1 MNNNHYQNMMPA
13 NRNKKNSGIALI
25 TVMIVVASVSAT
37 ASWLLYGQNLD
48 TARMT
53 RVLEKEQAVLLALS
67 LEKVAADILKEDRAE
82 QGEQGYDYYAT
93 LVNPDWQPSD
103 DDEYYDDLEDDID
116 EYSDDLEDDIDETD
130 EEDENDDETDE
141 DEEEEEEGNN
151 DEDDND
157 YFDDEEEE
165 EEKEKHKNQSWSDA
179 RQLVEKIT
187 PMIGK
192 FENFGLQKTKLCI
205 YDLQAMLNVNN
216 MLLSGQVARIQGV
229 DKVDNSY
236 FDVEE
241 NPPARADWY
250 AQRFEEL
257 YSRENLDLDEPDI
270 VEFLDNLRDWLD
282 YNDDYRPKGAESSD
296 YSFETPSYRT
306 ANGPIASIQEL
317 YLIKVFKEF
326 PMQSSGRIDDG
337 DFELGMDDILAYL
350 VALPTDAPNG
360 KRININNAPIAVL
373 ATLPYIGSANAEDL
387 YRDIRKAPLRNRKA
401 INKLLKP
408 YIENNKQRQWY
419 KEYLDVQSR
428 FFAAYIELS
437 IGRGKSRTTT
447 RMHSLF
453 YREALSAPY
462 KVYVLERHYI
472 GYNPY
477 EIMARAMSLS
487 DSCYES

>member
-1 MNNNHYQNMMPA
+1 MNNNRYQNMRLT
-13 NRNKKNSGIALI
+13 NRDKKNSGIALI

-67 LEKVAADILKEDRAE
+67 LEKMAADILEEDRTE
-82 QGEQGYDYYAT
+82 QGDQGYDYYPT

-103 DDEYYDDLEDDID
+103 DDDDLEDVVD
-116 EYSDDLEDDIDETD
+116 EENGSGDDGDETD
-130 EEDENDDETDE
+130 ENEEAEDENNDETDE
-141 DEEEEEEGNN
+141 DEDDESN

-157 YFDDEEEE
+157 YFDDEE

-179 RQLVEKIT
+179 RQLAEKIT

-192 FENFGLQKTKLCI
+192 FENLGLQETKLCI

-216 MLLSGQVARIQGV
+216 MLLGGQVTRIPGV
-229 DKVDNSY
+229 NKVDNSY

-257 YSRENLDLDEPDI
+257 YSREDIDLDETDI
-270 VEFLDNLRDWLD
+270 GEFLDNLRDWLD
-282 YNDDYRPKGAESSD
+282 NNDDYRPKGAESSD
-296 YSFETPSYRT
+296 YSFEQPSYRA

-317 YLIKVFKEF
+317 YLIKAFREF

-360 KRININNAPIAVL
+360 KRININNASIAVL

-387 YRDIRKAPLRNRKA
+387 YREIRKAPLRDRKA
-401 INKLLKP
+401 INNILKP
-408 YIENNKQRQWY
+408 YIENNKKRQWY

-428 FFAAYIELS
+428 FFATYIELG
-437 IGRGKSRTTT
+437 IGRGDSKTTT

-477 EIMARAMSLS
+477 EIMARAMSLN
-487 DSCYES
+487 DNCYES

>member
-1 MNNNHYQNMMPA
+1 MNNKCYQDTLLV

-48 TARMT
+48 TTRMT

-67 LEKVAADILKEDRAE
+67 LEKVAADILEEDRAE
-82 QGEQGYDYYAT
+82 QGEQAYDYYAT
-93 LVNPDWQPSD
+93 LVNPDWQPDASTTPTATISPDDDNDD
-103 DDEYYDDLEDDID
+103 DDE
-116 EYSDDLEDDIDETD
+116 
-130 EEDENDDETDE
+130 E
-141 DEEEEEEGNN
+141 DEEEE
-151 DEDDND
+151 
-157 YFDDEEEE
+157 
-165 EEKEKHKNQSWSDA
+165 EKHKNQSWSDA
-179 RQLVEKIT
+179 DQLAEKIT

-192 FENFGLQKTKLCI
+192 FENLGLQKTKLCI

-216 MLLSGQVARIQGV
+216 MLLGGAVTSIQGV
-229 DKVDNSY
+229 DRVDSSH

-257 YSRENLDLDEPDI
+257 YSRENLDLDETDI
-270 VEFLDNLRDWLD
+270 GEFLDNLRDWLD
-282 YNDDYRPKGAESSD
+282 DNDDYRPKGAESSD
-296 YSFETPSYRT
+296 YSFEQPSYRT

-317 YLIKVFKEF
+317 YLIKVFKEL

-337 DFELGMDDILAYL
+337 DFELGMDDRLAYL
-350 VALPTDAPNG
+350 VALPIDLPETV

-387 YRDIRKAPLRNRKA
+387 YRDIRKAPLPNRKA
-401 INKLLKP
+401 INNILKP
-408 YIENNKQRQWY
+408 YIENDKQRQWY

-437 IGRGKSRTTT
+437 IGRGESRTTT

-462 KVYVLERHYI
+462 KVYILERHYI

-477 EIMARAMSLS
+477 EIMARAMSLNN
-487 DSCYES
+487 SCYES

>member
-1 MNNNHYQNMMPA
+1 MNNNRYQDMILA
-13 NRNKKNSGIALI
+13 DRNKKNSGIALI

-67 LEKVAADILKEDRAE
+67 LEKVAADILEEDRSE

-93 LVNPDWQPSD
+93 LVNPDWSPDDDDDYYDDVEDITDEENDNSD
-103 DDEYYDDLEDDID
+103 DDEEDEKD
-116 EYSDDLEDDIDETD
+116 
-130 EEDENDDETDE
+130 DENDDDYYDEE
-141 DEEEEEEGNN
+141 DEEEEEE
-151 DEDDND
+151 
-157 YFDDEEEE
+157 
-165 EEKEKHKNQSWSDA
+165 HKNQSWSDTD
-179 RQLVEKIT
+179 QLAEKIT
-187 PMIGK
+187 PMIAK
-192 FENFGLQKTKLCI
+192 FENLGLQKTKLCI

-216 MLLSGQVARIQGV
+216 MLLGGQVTRIEGV
-229 DKVDNSY
+229 NKVDNSY
-236 FDVEE
+236 FDTEE

-250 AQRFEEL
+250 TQRFREL
-257 YSRENLDLDEPDI
+257 YSREDIDLDQSD
-270 VEFLDNLRDWLD
+270 VGEFLDNLRDWLD

-296 YSFETPSYRT
+296 YSFEKPSYRA

-317 YLIKVFKEF
+317 YLIKVFREF
-326 PMQSSGRIDDG
+326 PMQSSGHPDDG

-360 KRININNAPIAVL
+360 KRININNASIAVL
-373 ATLPYIGSANAEDL
+373 ATLPYIGSSNAEEL
-387 YRDIRKAPLRNRKA
+387 YRDIRKEPLRNRKA
-401 INKLLKP
+401 INNLLKP
-408 YIENNKQRQWY
+408 YIEDNKKRQWY

-428 FFAAYIELS
+428 FFAAYIELG
-437 IGRGKSRTTT
+437 IGRGESQTTT
-447 RMHSLF
+447 QMHSLF
-453 YREALSAPY
+453 YREALNAPY

-477 EIMARAMSLS
+477 EIMASAMSLN

>member
-1 MNNNHYQNMMPA
+1 MNNNRYQDIIRVDR
-13 NRNKKNSGIALI
+13 NRKNSGIALI

-67 LEKVAADILKEDRAE
+67 LEKMAADILEEDRSE

-93 LVNPDWQPSD
+93 LVNPDWQPNDD
-103 DDEYYDDLEDDID
+103 DDEYDDDVEDVDD
-116 EYSDDLEDDIDETD
+116 EENGDRDEDEEEDETEEDEGDED
-130 EEDENDDETDE
+130 EEDENDDDYYDNE
-141 DEEEEEEGNN
+141 D
-151 DEDDND
+151 
-157 YFDDEEEE
+157 E
-165 EEKEKHKNQSWSDA
+165 EEKEKHKNQSWSDTD
-179 RQLVEKIT
+179 QLAEKIT

-192 FENFGLQKTKLCI
+192 FENLGLQETKLCI

-216 MLLSGQVARIQGV
+216 MLLGGQVTRIQGV
-229 DKVDNSY
+229 NKVDNSY
-236 FDVEE
+236 FDTEE

-250 AQRFEEL
+250 AQRFREL
-257 YSRENLDLDEPDI
+257 YSRKDIDLDDSD
-270 VEFLDNLRDWLD
+270 VGEFLDNLRDWLD
-282 YNDDYRPKGAESSD
+282 YNDDYRPRGAESSD
-296 YSFETPSYRT
+296 YSFEKPSYRT

-326 PMQSSGRIDDG
+326 PLKSSGHPDDG

-373 ATLPYIGSANAEDL
+373 ATLPYIGSDNAQEL

-401 INKLLKP
+401 INNLLKP
-408 YIENNKQRQWY
+408 YIENDKKRQWY

-428 FFAAYIELS
+428 FFASYIELS
-437 IGRGKSRTTT
+437 IGQGNSRTTT

-453 YREALSAPY
+453 YREALDAPY

-477 EIMARAMSLS
+477 EIMERAMSLNNNCY
-487 DSCYES
+487 DS

>member
-1 MNNNHYQNMMPA
+1 M
-13 NRNKKNSGIALI
+13 
-25 TVMIVVASVSAT
+25 
-37 ASWLLYGQNLD
+37 
-48 TARMT
+48 
-53 RVLEKEQAVLLALS
+53 
-67 LEKVAADILKEDRAE
+67 AADILEEDRAE
-82 QGEQGYDYYAT
+82 QGEQGYDYYPT

-103 DDEYYDDLEDDID
+103 D
-116 EYSDDLEDDIDETD
+116 EYSDDLEDDTDEYSDDLENDDDDID
-130 EEDENDDETDE
+130 EEDE
-141 DEEEEEEGNN
+141 NN

-179 RQLVEKIT
+179 RQLAEKIT

-192 FENFGLQKTKLCI
+192 FENLGLQKTTLCI

-216 MLLSGQVARIQGV
+216 MLLGGQVTRIQGV

-257 YSRENLDLDEPDI
+257 YSREDIDLDETDI
-270 VEFLDNLRDWLD
+270 GEFLDNLRDWLD
-282 YNDDYRPKGAESSD
+282 NNDDYRPKGAESSD
-296 YSFETPSYRT
+296 YSFEQPSYRA

-337 DFELGMDDILAYL
+337 DFELGMDDILTYL

-387 YRDIRKAPLRNRKA
+387 YRDIRKAPLPNRKA
-401 INKLLKP
+401 INNILKP
-408 YIENNKQRQWY
+408 YIENDKKRQWY

-437 IGRGKSRTTT
+437 IGRGDSRTTT

-477 EIMARAMSLS
+477 EIMARAMSLN